1 MQPKNNTFIFDE
13 NNINSRIPIVLLF
26 LFEKTDELSTIIR
39 NIALRIMRSKASID
53 VIIHTQ
59 YDKRITK
66 LYMINSKKTQVA
78 PSLLS
83 ANFGN
88 LEKDIE
94 MLNQSEADFIHLD
107 IMDGV
112 FVPNISFGFPVLEY
126 VNRLSKKSLDAHLM
140 VVDPGRF
147 VNEVKKI
154 GAEIMTVHYEA
165 CTHLDRTIHQIKEAG
180 MKAGVSLNPHTPV
193 SLLENIINDIDLVL
207 IMSVNPGYGNQ
218 KFIPYSLDKV
228 KSLRELINRKGAAT
242 LIEVDGGVNLETGK
256 LLIDAGADILV
267 AGSFVF
273 NSSNPT
279 ATISALSK
287 L

>member
-1 MQPKNNTFIFDE
+1 
-13 NNINSRIPIVLLF
+13 
-26 LFEKTDELSTIIR
+26 
-39 NIALRIMRSKASID
+39 
-53 VIIHTQ
+53 
-59 YDKRITK
+59 
-66 LYMINSKKTQVA
+66 MINSKKTQVA

-126 VNRLSKKSLDAHLM
+126 VNRLSKKPLDAHLM
-140 VVDPGRF
+140 VVDPGKF

-193 SLLENIINDIDLVL
+193 DLLENIINDIDLVL

-218 KFIPYSLDKV
+218 KFIPYALDKV
-228 KSLRELINRKGAAT
+228 RALRELIDRKGAKT
-242 LIEVDGGVNLETGK
+242 VIEVDGGVNLETGK
-256 LLIDAGADILV
+256 LLVEAGADILV

-273 NSSNPT
+273 NSANPT
-279 ATISALSK
+279 ETISALSK